1 MTPSVTSPPTP
12 ATNEALTMIDILGVI
27 FEACLA
33 LNFSV
38 EWHNDVRQKMALGAV
53 CRCWK
58 FTLESLP
65 ALWSHIILVP
75 RMPQYYIDKVFRLAK
90 QAPKRLRIDLDL
102 DSELDTMF
110 LSSIAALLVAKAET
124 VTHISVQY
132 ISYSAWNT
140 FVDHLSAASPQP
152 RFLSLRSF
160 YVTSPTALHNQ
171 LGDAAPHSFPDL
183 AANLQDLYL
192 DGLLPSSFVVGAN
205 LISLSLTNL
214 YLAEDDTA
222 SFTFTTT
229 LLDSLRQTPH
239 LETLFIDV
247 DESFTN
253 QPVPHKPVVL
263 PYLHT
268 LSFLCN
274 MPFPHHCGFLLSLV
288 HLPKLHSLSL
298 HLVSVQN
305 VNNFISVNGTH
316 LSTIVVLRLIG
327 DISAYIE
334 FTGGRAKL
342 LSSLTGSRLRHLDFL
357 DVDGL
362 FPFDSE
368 HNVFVQTQFLEILAH
383 TLSLPAVCL
392 LVIPP
397 LFSPPRP
404 ASRASL
410 IRSLLEPVAIQA
422 EPKRIFEEHA
432 LCVSIDDDHSKC
444 GRMWS
449 WDHCGLAWENKASHF
464 HAALLPIFY
473 MSTSS

>member
-27 FEACLA
+27 FKACLA

-160 YVTSPTALHNQ
+160 YATSPTALHNQ
-171 LGDAAPHSFPDL
+171 LGDAVPHSFPDL

-192 DGLLPSSFVVGAN
+192 DGLPPSSFVVGPN

-334 FTGGRAKL
+334 VHWW
-342 LSSLTGSRLRHLDFL
+342 SSKAL
-357 DVDGL
+357 
-362 FPFDSE
+362 
-368 HNVFVQTQFLEILAH
+368 VFVDREQASSFR
-383 TLSLPAVCL
+383 LS
-392 LVIPP
+392 
-397 LFSPPRP
+397 
-404 ASRASL
+404 
-410 IRSLLEPVAIQA
+410 
-422 EPKRIFEEHA
+422 
-432 LCVSIDDDHSKC
+432 
-444 GRMWS
+444 
-449 WDHCGLAWENKASHF
+449 
-464 HAALLPIFY
+464 
-473 MSTSS
+473 